1 MVSKV
6 DTVEKREFTTMP
18 RGKIVNRKV
27 RTPKIEE
34 LGRGIKVPELPKSFR
49 RKLWNVVKVRTEL
62 KLSEETEHFMNILC
76 LHFGISRNDLVL
88 HAINLLW
95 QEVADTV
102 GVERLKDYED
112 KLEAVRLYRLEK
124 KEFDVDRK
132 KKNKHRFYA
141 QNDRRGYARTDE
153 VGTIWRYNAKK
164 PVRDYKVKR
173 KVATVMFEA
182 EEDVG
187 KE

>member
-1 MVSKV
+1 MSPRK
-6 DTVEKREFTTMP
+6 KQHFT
-18 RGKIVNRKV
+18 V

-34 LGRGIKVPELPKSFR
+34 LGRGVKVPELPKSFR
-49 RKLWNVVKVRTEL
+49 KKLWNVVKVRTEI

-95 QEVADTV
+95 QEVADGV
-102 GVERLKDYED
+102 GLEQLKNYED

-124 KEFDVDRK
+124 KESDVDRK
-132 KKNKHRFYA
+132 KNNKLKFYA

-153 VGTIWRYNAKK
+153 VGTIWRYNSKK

>member
-1 MVSKV
+1 MARK
-6 DTVEKREFTTMP
+6 
-18 RGKIVNRKV
+18 GKQNFKTA
-27 RTPKIEE
+27 TPKVEE
-34 LGRGIKVPELPKSFR
+34 LGRGVKLPKLPKSFR
-49 RKLWNVVKVRTEL
+49 TKLWNVVKVRTEI

-76 LHFGISRNDLVL
+76 LHFGISRNDLVV

-102 GVERLKDYED
+102 GRERLIDYED

-124 KEFDVDRK
+124 KEFVVDRK
-132 KKNKHRFYA
+132 KNNKHSFYA
-141 QNDRRGYARTDE
+141 QNNRRGFQRTDE
-153 VGTIWRYNAKK
+153 VGTIWRYNANS
-164 PVRDYKVKR
+164 PVRDYKAKR
-173 KVATVMFEA
+173 KVATVVFEA

>member
-1 MVSKV
+1 
-6 DTVEKREFTTMP
+6 MP
-18 RGKIVNRKV
+18 AGKKLNFKAK
-27 RTPKIEE
+27 TPKVEE
-34 LGRGIKVPELPKSFR
+34 LGRGVKVPELPKSFR
-49 RKLWNVVKVRTEL
+49 KKLWNVVKVRTEI

-76 LHFGISRNDLVL
+76 LHFGISRNDLIL

-124 KEFDVDRK
+124 KEFVVDRK
-132 KKNKHRFYA
+132 KNNKLKFYA
-141 QNDRRGYARTDE
+141 QNDKRGFQRTDE
-153 VGTIWRYNAKK
+153 VGTIWRYNADK

-173 KVATVMFEA
+173 KVATVMYEA

>member
-1 MVSKV
+1 MRQQTTKV
-6 DTVEKREFTTMP
+6 
-18 RGKIVNRKV
+18 
-27 RTPKIEE
+27 EE
-34 LGRGIKVPELPKSFR
+34 LGRGVKVPELPKSFR
-49 RKLWNVVKVRTEL
+49 KKLWNVVKVRTEI

-102 GVERLKDYED
+102 GLEQLKNYED

-124 KEFDVDRK
+124 KEFEVDRK
-132 KKNKHRFYA
+132 KNNKLKFYA
-141 QNDRRGYARTDE
+141 QNDRRGYQRTDE
-153 VGTIWRYNAKK
+153 VGTIWRYNPKK

>member
-1 MVSKV
+1 
-6 DTVEKREFTTMP
+6 MP
-18 RGKIVNRKV
+18 RGKKEHFIQP
-27 RTPKIEE
+27 TPKVED
-34 LGRGIKVPELPKSFR
+34 LGRGVKIPELPRSFR
-49 RKLWNVVKVRTEL
+49 KKLWAVVKVRTEI

-102 GVERLKDYED
+102 GVDRLKDYED

-124 KEFDVDRK
+124 KENAVDRD

-141 QNDRRGYARTDE
+141 QNDRRGYQRTDQ
-153 VGTIWRYNAKK
+153 VGTIWKYDAKK
-164 PVRDYKVKR
+164 PVRDYKVKKKR
-173 KVATVMFEA
+173 AAVVYES
-182 EEDVG
+182 EQEVG